1 MGYLR
6 SIEGN
11 RQKKGTGALK
21 TALGRYAKSVTTVGR
36 NGRAQGMA

>member
-21 TALGRYAKSVTTVGR
+21 TALQLQLDLHLQL
-36 NGRAQGMA
+36 RAHSP